1 MRCSIVPVFLI
12 VMSLLA
18 FQACVEA
25 AVPSELLLPTTTK
38 GYLSI
43 TDAANLSKKWQ
54 EMQLGQLTE
63 DPVMKPFVDDFKD
76 QLRAKL
82 GQTGA
87 QLGIGLEDLEGIPN
101 GEISIAIIQPGNDK
115 KQHALVLK
123 VDVTSHETEARELLN
138 RVTANQVQKGAQK
151 GSITLQGI
159 EVTTLK
165 FAKKE
170 DAEERHA
177 YYLLHEDQFI
187 VINHLETL
195 KELIGR
201 FDGKSEDTLRTL
213 KPYAATMEHTQGGA
227 ESSAQIR
234 WYVDPFGYVEVTRAM
249 AGGRKKRGTDLLKVL
264 ANQGFTAVKGLGG
277 AIFLADG
284 KHELLHRTFVYA
296 PKVDGKYKLA
306 ARILDFPNTEDHEPL
321 NWIPRDLAGHMTMNM
336 RIKEAFEHL
345 GSLVDEFAGD
355 QGVWADVLE
364 SIKND
369 PNGPQVDLRNELVR
383 FAGERIT
390 VVTDYRLPIGPKSE
404 RIGVAIQVTDEAAVA
419 KALDKIMEADPNA
432 RKHEIDGRV
441 IWEIIN
447 EQAMVDVPDIEI
459 EGAGFASVA
468 NESEKPQEEEEKHVI
483 PNSAATV
490 FAGQLLISTHVDF
503 IRELVQARAP
513 EDTLS
518 AAADYQVVNGVLGEL
533 GASSDSFRYFTRT
546 DEAYRPTYELLRQG
560 KMPESETMLGRVLNK
575 LMAPDEEG
583 TVREQQLDGA
593 KLPPYDAV
601 RRYLGPAGFYTRS
614 EVDGWTIIG
623 CLLKKEIEQAAP

>member
-1 MRCSIVPVFLI
+1 MRCSIVPLFLI
-12 VMSLLA
+12 VASLLS
-18 FQACVEA
+18 FQACLEA
-25 AVPSELLLPTTTK
+25 ATPSDLLLPATTK

-43 TDAANLSKKWQ
+43 TDAKNLTRKWQ
-54 EMQLGQLTE
+54 EMQLGQLSE
-63 DPVMKPFVDDFKD
+63 DPIMKPFVDDFKE
-76 QLRAKL
+76 QLRSKL

-87 QLGIGLEDLEGIPN
+87 HLGIGLEDLEGIPN
-101 GEISIAIIQPGNDK
+101 GEISIALIQPENDK

-123 VDVTSHETEARELLN
+123 VDVKGQEAEARELLV

-151 GSITLQGI
+151 SSVTVQGLEI
-159 EVTTLK
+159 TTLK
-165 FAKKE
+165 FPKKE
-170 DAEERHA
+170 DVEERRA
-177 YYLLHEDQFI
+177 YYLLHEDQLL
-187 VINHLETL
+187 VVNHLETL

-201 FDGKSEDTLRTL
+201 FDGKAEDSLRSL
-213 KPYAATMEHTQGGA
+213 KPYSVTMERTQGDGA
-227 ESSAQIR
+227 TAAEIR
-234 WYVDPFGYVEVTRAM
+234 WFVDPFGYVEVTRSM

-264 ANQGFTAVKGLGG
+264 ANQGFNAVKGLGG
-277 AIFLADG
+277 AIHLADG

-364 SIKND
+364 SIKTD

-419 KALDKIMEADPNA
+419 KALAKIMEADPNA
-432 RKHEIDGRV
+432 RKHEVDGRV

-447 EQAMVDVPDIEI
+447 DQEIVDVEDIQI

-468 NESEKPQEEEEKHVI
+468 NENSKPQEEEKASI

-503 IRELVQARAP
+503 IRELVQVRAP
-513 EDTLS
+513 EDTLT
-518 AAADYQVVNGVLGEL
+518 AAVDFQVVNGVLSEL

-601 RRYLGPAGFYTRS
+601 RRYLGPAGFFSRS

-623 CLLKKEIEQAAP
+623 CLLKKEVEQSVP